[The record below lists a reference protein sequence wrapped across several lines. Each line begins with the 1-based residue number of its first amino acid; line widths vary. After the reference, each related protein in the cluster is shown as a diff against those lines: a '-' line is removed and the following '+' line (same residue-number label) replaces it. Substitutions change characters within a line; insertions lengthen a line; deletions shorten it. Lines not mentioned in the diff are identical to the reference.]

1 MNLSK
6 PTTGITGV
14 IKMMTTA
21 SKKLFN
27 FGSCLKPQIKGKEN
41 TERIKDFS
49 VVKSEKTVKN
59 GLKESFKELTISD

>member
-1 MNLSK
+1 L
-6 PTTGITGV
+6 GITV
-14 IKMMTTA
+14 AIKNLMTSA

-49 VVKSEKTVKN
+49 VVKSEKTAKKE